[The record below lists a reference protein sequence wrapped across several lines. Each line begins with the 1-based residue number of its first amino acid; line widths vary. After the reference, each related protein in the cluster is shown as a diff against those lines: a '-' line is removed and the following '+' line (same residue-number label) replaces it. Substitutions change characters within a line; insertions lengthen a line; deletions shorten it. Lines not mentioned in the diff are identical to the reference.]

1 MQDAVY
7 VQKSRNPLLNPGGA
21 AIRTLE
27 ISWNR
32 LEEFL
37 LGARG
42 ACVSLSRT
50 SLRQTLVHYRTSG
63 SFDLASSTIAQY
75 FGQEPAYRLPPP
87 LVDTSHITR
96 CFYLFCFIYPR
107 PKRQYLI
114 GRTMYCSP
122 RISDVLS
129 SFPHAKSRPTSFS
142 CPPHTA
148 SRLQSFARH
157 IGQQATADLAVAQ
170 VPQG

>member
-1 MQDAVY
+1 MQDAVH

-21 AIRTLE
+21 AIRNLE

-50 SLRQTLVHYRTSG
+50 SLRQTLVHHRTSG

-75 FGQEPAYRLPPP
+75 FGQELAYRLPPP

-107 PKRQYLI
+107 PKRQYLSTLS
-114 GRTMYCSP
+114 GQTLALPVHSFRYPGLGSRTS
-122 RISDVLS
+122 IALTSENSDLCMVQE
-129 SFPHAKSRPTSFS
+129 
-142 CPPHTA
+142 
-148 SRLQSFARH
+148 RLDR
-157 IGQQATADLAVAQ
+157 
-170 VPQG
+170 